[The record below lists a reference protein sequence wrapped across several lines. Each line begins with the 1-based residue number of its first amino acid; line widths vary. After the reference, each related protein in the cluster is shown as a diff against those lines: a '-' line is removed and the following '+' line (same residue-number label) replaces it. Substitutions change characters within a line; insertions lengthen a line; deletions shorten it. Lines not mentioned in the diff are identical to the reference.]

1 MTFSSNEE
9 LFDAAR
15 HLISGLRARGADASA
30 KILHDGF
37 RCINGLTDGWALF
50 LDAIIEVQESFSH
63 QLRENEQ
70 RLLKDMHAAVYE
82 AVYRRKPKWWKF
94 WAS

>member
-63 QLRENEQ
+63 QPRENEQ